1 MFSCGS
7 CFPPKKRQEVLFTRF
22 WAFPETVLNSG
33 GMKLNP
39 ITLTFSGEDAE
50 LEEAYLHRN
59 FDKYV
64 WQVRV
69 VLVFAAL
76 VYITLGYLDRLWAP
90 ELFEMFL
97 IIRVG
102 FFLPVIFVVL
112 CLSFTPFFIRIMQ
125 PLFASV
131 ILAGGGCVI
140 MMLSLATVTAGYVY
154 FVGLILVFMFA
165 YSFGRVKFFWA
176 SFSSWILIAIAL
188 VTPFFFSEAPRQVV
202 FSNTFFFV
210 TANLV
215 GMVSCYMFEYYNR
228 KNFSI
233 SCELENERWNARQAN
248 LELEHRVQ
256 ERTSQL
262 ATVNK
267 NLREEIEERKK
278 VARELRE
285 IHGELELRVDA
296 RTRELV
302 RINDELSTAKE
313 TADQSARVKTEFLAN
328 MSHEIRTPM
337 NAIIGMSD
345 LALNEEIS
353 RDQRREYLDIIRTSA
368 RSLLGIINDILD
380 LSKIE
385 AGKME
390 LEETPFDLGSLLE
403 SIFSMFADQLNE
415 KGLEFILDIESGIP
429 ERLVGDPLRFQQ
441 VLVNLTSNAI
451 KFTEA
456 GEITLRMSM
465 VEESD
470 THVVLMVQVADT
482 GIGLETKTRAM
493 LFDAF
498 AQADGSIT
506 RKYGGTGLGLTICK
520 RIVEMMGG
528 TIEVA
533 SSPGEGSTFTFTC
546 PMGRDSVAPSRPD
559 YAVPMYLQGV
569 DVLVVEGNTTLK
581 DLLVRMLRSFGFG
594 VSSCD
599 GGVESLS
606 MLSENHPYDLIVV
619 DMKLPDMDGVE
630 LAKKVSL
637 QGGRKRPHVILLD
650 AFSAGGHPH
659 ENGAF
664 GIDRVVSKPL
674 RPSSLFDAIMET
686 FGEEVIPRGSFF
698 RDETESSGN
707 YSAVEGALVLLVE
720 DNRVNQMVATEILT
734 FSGIR
739 VEIAEN
745 GLEAIER
752 VKDKAYDA
760 VLMDMQMPQLDGMEA
775 TRIIRNELKYTKIP
789 IIAMTAH
796 AMEGDREACLEAGM
810 DDYISKPIDRAKLM
824 EVLSP
829 YLSRPSQSKGD
840 LDFVGESVA
849 AYGEDPPLD
858 IHQGVQRIGGN
869 GKVYRSIV
877 KKFVDLYAD
886 RMVEIR
892 AMVHTGDFERA
903 SHEVHAIK
911 GASSNISANRLF
923 ARATELEARL
933 AEGQAAE
940 VLAGVD
946 ALEEAFCDVQIAAA
960 AL

>member
-1 MFSCGS
+1 
-7 CFPPKKRQEVLFTRF
+7 
-22 WAFPETVLNSG
+22 
-33 GMKLNP
+33 MKLNP
-39 ITLTFSGEDAE
+39 ITLTFSGEDAG
-50 LEEAYLHRN
+50 LEEAYLYRD
-59 FDKYV
+59 FDKYI
-64 WQVRV
+64 WQIRV
-69 VLVFAAL
+69 VLVFAVL
-76 VYITLGYLDRLWAP
+76 VYIIFGYLDRLWVP
-90 ELFEMFL
+90 ELFETFL
-97 IIRVG
+97 MIRVG
-102 FFLPVIFVVL
+102 FFLPVVIFVL

-125 PLFASV
+125 PLFVTV
-131 ILAGGGCVI
+131 ILAGGGGLV
-140 MMLSLATVTAGYVY
+140 MMLNLATASSRDVY
-154 FVGLILVFMFA
+154 FVGLMLVFMFG
-165 YSFGRVKFFWA
+165 YSFGRVRFFWA
-176 SFSSWILIAIAL
+176 SFSGWLLVAISL
-188 VTPFFFSEAPRQVV
+188 VTSFYFSELPRLVV
-202 FSNTFFFV
+202 VNHAFFFV
-210 TANLV
+210 IANVV
-215 GMVSCYMFEYYNR
+215 GMASCYMFEYYNR

-233 SCELENERWNARQAN
+233 SCQLENERWNARQAN

-256 ERTSQL
+256 ERTAQL
-262 ATVNK
+262 ATINK

-285 IHGELELRVDA
+285 IHGELEHRVDT

-302 RINDELSTAKE
+302 RINDELSMAKE
-313 TADQSARVKTEFLAN
+313 TADQSVRVKTEFLAN

-390 LEETPFDLGSLLE
+390 LEETPFDLGSLVD
-403 SIFSMFADQLNE
+403 SIFSLFADQLNE
-415 KGLEFILDIESGIP
+415 KGLEFIIDIEASIP

-451 KFTEA
+451 KFTES
-456 GEITLRMSM
+456 GEIALRMSM

-470 THVVLMVQVADT
+470 THVTLMVQVADT

-533 SSPGEGSTFTFTC
+533 SSPGEGSTFTFTS
-546 PMGRDSVAPSRPD
+546 PMGRDPVAPSRPG
-559 YAVPMYLQGV
+559 YVVPMCLQGV
-569 DVLVVEGNTTLK
+569 NVLVVEGNATLK
-581 DLLVRMLRSFGFG
+581 DLLERMLRSFGFG
-594 VSSCD
+594 VSSCE
-599 GGVESLS
+599 GGVQSLS
-606 MLSENHPYDLIVV
+606 LLSDNHPYDLIVV

-650 AFSAGGHPH
+650 AFSAGGNTH
-659 ENGAF
+659 EKGQF

-686 FGEEVIPRGSFF
+686 FGEEVVPRSNFF
-698 RDETESSGN
+698 QDETEYSGD

-752 VKDKAYDA
+752 IKDKAYDA

-796 AMEGDREACLEAGM
+796 AMEGDREACLDAGM
-810 DDYISKPIDRAKLM
+810 DDYVSKPIDRAKLM

-829 YLSRPSQSKGD
+829 YLARLSPVDGD
-840 LDFVGESVA
+840 VDFVEESVTG
-849 AYGEDPPLD
+849 YGEDSPLD
-858 IHQGVQRIGGN
+858 VRQGVQRIGGN
-869 GKVYRSIV
+869 GTVYRSIV

-933 AEGQAAE
+933 VAGQTAD

-946 ALEEAFCDVQIAAA
+946 ALEEAFCDVQAVAASF
-960 AL
+960 